1 MMNQANRYDLK
12 YVFLYDQYYHPLLEF
27 TGWRKIDTFASC
39 IITAWSKESVPPAHQ
54 IPSNAVPTH
63 LESVIWGTLPM
74 ASSILAIFFVLAL
87 PERRRFAETLEFPA
101 SSPVYR
107 EAK

>member
-1 MMNQANRYDLK
+1 MTLVGQNLGARR
-12 YVFLYDQYYHPLLEF
+12 PRE
-27 TGWRKIDTFASC
+27 A
-39 IITAWSKESVPPAHQ
+39 AH
-54 IPSNAVPTH
+54 
-63 LESVIWGTLPM
+63 
-74 ASSILAIFFVLAL
+74 SSWVAFGLGCGVMCFMGAIFFVLAL